1 MKWNK
6 LYTYPKSTRS
16 TKEGCRTYDVN
27 DEKLP
32 SVTTILGA
40 TKDQEAI
47 DSINRWKAKVGEEAA
62 TRIKDQAASRG
73 TNMHLHLER
82 HVTGE
87 GHLDLTEEGK
97 VAKAM
102 ADTIID
108 KGFNDLQE
116 IWGSEVTLFYPG
128 LYAGAT
134 DLVGTYDYEDSII
147 DFKQSNKP
155 KRREWI
161 EDYFMQLGAYA
172 MAHNQVY
179 KTEITQGVILM
190 CTPDNY
196 FQKFQVK
203 GKEFI
208 EYQHKF
214 LEKVDQY
221 YKKNSHAGDETP
233 AQVAQLTL
241 GLYSNLPKCCL
252 QG

>member
-6 LYTYPKSTRS
+6 LYTYPESTRS
-16 TKEGCRTYDVN
+16 TKEGFRTYDVN
-27 DEKLP
+27 EEKLP

-40 TKDQEAI
+40 TKDQDAI

-62 TRIKDQAASRG
+62 TRIRDTAASRG

-82 HVTGE
+82 HITGE
-87 GHLDLTEEGK
+87 GHLDLTPEGK
-97 VAKAM
+97 IAKAM
-102 ADTIID
+102 ADTIIA

-155 KRREWI
+155 KRREWV
-161 EDYFMQLGAYA
+161 EDYFMQLAAYA

-208 EYQHKF
+208 KYQHKF

-221 YKKNSHAGDETP
+221 Y
-233 AQVAQLTL
+233 
-241 GLYSNLPKCCL
+241 NLAK
-252 QG
+252 

>member
-6 LYTYPKSTRS
+6 LYTYPASTRS
-16 TKEGCRTYDVN
+16 TVEGLRTYDVN
-27 DEKLP
+27 EEKLP

-40 TKDQEAI
+40 TKSQDAI

-62 TRIKDQAASRG
+62 TRIRDQAASRG

-82 HVTGE
+82 HIMGE

-102 ADTIID
+102 ADTIIA

-116 IWGSEVTLFYPG
+116 IWGSEVTLFYPN

-221 YKKNSHAGDETP
+221 YKKA
-233 AQVAQLTL
+233 
-241 GLYSNLPKCCL
+241 
-252 QG
+252 

>member
-6 LYTYPKSTRS
+6 LYTYPESTRS
-16 TKEGCRTYDVN
+16 TKEGYRTYDVN
-27 DEKLP
+27 EEKLP

-47 DSINRWKAKVGEEAA
+47 DSINRWKARVGEETA
-62 TRIKDQAASRG
+62 TRIKEQAASRG

-82 HVTGE
+82 HIMGE

-97 VAKAM
+97 IAKAM
-102 ADTIID
+102 ADTIIA

-155 KRREWI
+155 KRKEWV

-179 KTEITQGVILM
+179 GTEITQGVILM

-196 FQKFQVK
+196 FQKFQIK

-221 YKKNSHAGDETP
+221 YKKA
-233 AQVAQLTL
+233 
-241 GLYSNLPKCCL
+241 
-252 QG
+252 

>member
-6 LYTYPKSTRS
+6 LYTYPTSTRS
-16 TKEGCRTYDVN
+16 TVDGFRTYDVG

-40 TKDQEAI
+40 TMDQEAI
-47 DSINRWKAKVGEEAA
+47 DSINRWKARVGEETA
-62 TRIKDQAASRG
+62 TRIKEQAASRG
-73 TNMHLHLER
+73 TNMHLHLEK
-82 HVTGE
+82 HITGE
-87 GHLDLTEEGK
+87 GHLDLTPEGK
-97 VAKAM
+97 IAKAM
-102 ADTIID
+102 ADTIIA

-221 YKKNSHAGDETP
+221 YKKA
-233 AQVAQLTL
+233 
-241 GLYSNLPKCCL
+241 
-252 QG
+252 